1 MAVRFCQVIFLHLSF
16 ASQVVCFHCRLILQ
30 FYCFYL
36 FICTNKWFPVIRVNS
51 LYWSWCFA
59 KLFLAAFQD
68 GQNFSIKGEFT
79 KVRNSRLSPLGVCQ
93 QGFGLSSSESSREQN
108 MWPMPQVFHKLLSFV
123 LFFYLLVNFLKTIW
137 YIIWVQRKRFY

>member
-1 MAVRFCQVIFLHLSF
+1 MAVRFCQVIFLHLSL

-36 FICTNKWFPVIRVNS
+36 FICTNKWFPS
-51 LYWSWCFA
+51 LEWILC
-59 KLFLAAFQD
+59 LEVGLLQT
-68 GQNFSIKGEFT
+68 FSYLLSRMDKTSAIKREFT

-93 QGFGLSSSESSREQN
+93 QGFGLSSSASSREQN

-123 LFFYLLVNFLKTIW
+123 LFFYLLVNCLKTIW